1 MRQQFSTWL
10 ESENYQISP
19 ITDSNEKKY
28 QLKSDVSF
36 DKALDIN

>member
-10 ESENYQISP
+10 ESENYQVSS

-28 QLKSDVSF
+28 QLKSGVSF

>member
-10 ESENYQISP
+10 ESD

>member
-1 MRQQFSTWL
+1 MRRQFSTWL
-10 ESENYQISP
+10 ESENYQIRS

>member
-10 ESENYQISP
+10 ESENYQISS